1 MKDTR
6 KTPKVASKPE
16 ITIPT
21 SAASVSSGTPVESG
35 NGMAN
40 VVNCFAQSKPGPGKY
55 PFVEKLTETE
65 FSLIAALRLSLQC
78 EESWKDHH
86 EREAWWFIQSMTES
100 IRDGDSPD
108 VLTKLCDEW
117 QFPCLMAAGVAC
129 AEAIRQLSE
138 GWERSRKSR
147 KTGNPE

>member
-16 ITIPT
+16 NTTVTPLTAITL
-21 SAASVSSGTPVESG
+21 VSSGTPVELENSR
-35 NGMAN
+35 NS
-40 VVNCFAQSKPGPGKY
+40 FSQDKPGPGDY

-65 FSLIAALRLSLQC
+65 FSLIAALRQSLQC
-78 EESWKDHH
+78 EESWKDRD
-86 EREAWWFIQSMTES
+86 EREAWAFIQSMTDC
-100 IRDGDSPD
+100 IQNGDRPG

-129 AEAIRQLSE
+129 AEAIRQLSD
-138 GWERSRKSR
+138 GWERSRK
-147 KTGNPE
+147 TGNPD